1 VKVAELGSI
10 RRAADVLNV
19 ASSAINR
26 KILNLE
32 KDLGLALFRRTSK
45 GVVPTSAGI
54 LLLRHA
60 RETLGDF
67 QRTIDEIVSQTGE
80 LKGSVRIMGLGSIID
95 RILPD
100 IIAGLAKTHT
110 GVSFHVLDE
119 SPDNVVEALKT
130 GHVDIGITFL
140 DRRHRE
146 LQMCAHLNTTVGAV
160 MRSDHPLA
168 IRSSV
173 TLTECAAYDSAMFS
187 DRWTIMP
194 LVESEFQQT
203 GAEFKPRI
211 TTNSMAIMRAAI
223 LHGIGIGFFTPIGF
237 IEEIR
242 QGEINFVPLRAGNS
256 SPDGIGLF
264 ASQGALTSPAVR
276 AIIDRL
282 SEVFSDLQSALAL
295 LESPKL
301 V

>member
-80 LKGSVRIMGLGSIID
+80 LK
-95 RILPD
+95 
-100 IIAGLAKTHT
+100 